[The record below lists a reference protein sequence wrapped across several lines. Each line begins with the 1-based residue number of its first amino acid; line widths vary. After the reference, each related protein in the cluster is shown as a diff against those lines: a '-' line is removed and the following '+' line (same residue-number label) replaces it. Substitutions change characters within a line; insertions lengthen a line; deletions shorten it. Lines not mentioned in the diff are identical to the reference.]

1 MQKIE
6 SFKVNHDTLEKGMY
20 VSRIDGDVITYD
32 IRMKRPNGGD
42 YLTVNAAHTFE
53 HLFATYARNSEYGK
67 HILYVGPMGCQT
79 GFYLLTR
86 DTLAR
91 ADAIALT
98 RASMRFIRDYEG
110 EIPGNTAR
118 ECGNYQAHDLV
129 GAKQLGKDMYEVL
142 CGWTENQLQYK
153 E

>member
-32 IRMKRPNGGD
+32 IRMKLPNGGD

-53 HLFATYARNSEYGK
+53 HLFATYARNSAYGR

-86 DTLAR
+86 DALSR
-91 ADAIALT
+91 CDAIALVQE
-98 RASMRFIRDYEG
+98 SMRFIRDYEG
-110 EIPGNTAR
+110 EIPGNTAK
-118 ECGNYQAHDLV
+118 ECGNYKAHDLA
-129 GAKQLGKDMYEVL
+129 GAKQLGGDMYEVML
-142 CGWTENQLQYK
+142 HWTEKQLQYK